1 MVEQEPNNGTDQP
14 QETVVESVYRKARK
28 ELTALKQSDPSAV
41 TRAMEK
47 LKGYVA
53 THPEMKENKD
63 LQLLLGYA
71 LIKLGPEAVDQAIQ
85 LSFTQK
91 KLSEAYAGII
101 VQRAIDAKSQM
112 ALLQKKIESSLRE
125 LDRRKTVYFVRK
137 SVRRVQDGEES
148 KRPIAEMT
156 IWVDE
161 TKQLVNMPLFPS
173 QESFVKGQFSKM
185 EEGHAYNM
193 LLNTD
198 GARFFLPKNPMVSEI
213 KNYKFDQVQ
222 LVKYIVENFVQVQE
236 PLDEFVAN
244 AVQYRPYYAVGRVNV
259 VPGGGIDFIPDG
271 SADPI
276 RMPSYQGIKD
286 GDDVLVLG
294 SFYKP
299 KDPNAKYGMI
309 PICVL
314 SLTNGNGNETKTQT
328 KNDEPDPLA

>member
-1 MVEQEPNNGTDQP
+1 MVEQEPNNTGMEQP
-14 QETVVESVYRKARK
+14 QETVVEKARK
-28 ELTALKQSDPSAV
+28 ELTALKTDPSAASTV
-41 TRAMEK
+41 RAAMEK

-63 LQLLLGYA
+63 LQLLLAYA
-71 LIKLGPEAVDQAIQ
+71 LIKLGTEAVDQAIQ

-125 LDRRKTVYFVRK
+125 LDRRKTVYLVRK
-137 SVRRVQDGEES
+137 SVRRSRDGEES

-156 IWVDE
+156 LWVDE
-161 TKQLVNMPLFPS
+161 TKQLVSMPLFPS
-173 QESFVKGQFSKM
+173 QESFVKGQFAKM
-185 EEGHAYNM
+185 EEGKAYNM

-198 GARFFLPKNPMVSEI
+198 GVRFFLPKNPMASEN
-213 KNYKFDQVQ
+213 KNYKFNQVE
-222 LVKYIVENFVQVQE
+222 LVKHIVENFVQVQE
-236 PLDEFVAN
+236 PLDDFVAN
-244 AVQYRPYYAVGRVNV
+244 AVQYRPYYAIGRVNV

-276 RMPSYQGIKD
+276 RMPSYSGVKD

-299 KDPNAKYGMI
+299 TDPSAKYGMI
-309 PICVL
+309 PVCIL
-314 SLTNGNGNETKTQT
+314 SLTNGTTSEEK
-328 KNDEPDPLA
+328 KEDDYKDPLA